1 MQLDLRS
8 SEHVLG
14 KMFDVQPCRQVLLL
28 KYRNGSKDLQKSLTD
43 VSLEHHEEC
52 ACVCKDDLDW
62 PPTGV
67 VVEWR
72 GMLTLNL
79 CLCISAAST
88 GS

>member
-52 ACVCKDDLDW
+52 ACVCKDDLD
-62 PPTGV
+62 
-67 VVEWR
+67 
-72 GMLTLNL
+72 
-79 CLCISAAST
+79 
-88 GS
+88 